1 MLQHVYKHIKF
12 HKIHLFLLLFAPHD
26 VHLKKKK
33 LPMYVILHHVCNM
46 LNTRFTLI
54 YKTKTFVI
62 RYKQYHLIFQ
72 MDICSSAIIE
82 RDIEK

>member
-1 MLQHVYKHIKF
+1 
-12 HKIHLFLLLFAPHD
+12 
-26 VHLKKKK
+26 
-33 LPMYVILHHVCNM
+33 MYVILHHVCNM

-62 RYKQYHLIFQ
+62 WYKQYHLIFQ